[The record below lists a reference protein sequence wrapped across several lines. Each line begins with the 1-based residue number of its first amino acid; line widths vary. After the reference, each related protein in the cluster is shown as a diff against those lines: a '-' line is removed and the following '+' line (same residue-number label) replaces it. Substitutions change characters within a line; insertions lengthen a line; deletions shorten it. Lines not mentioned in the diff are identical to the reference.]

1 MRVEKIKTIAAI
13 TALLLLSSILSD
25 LFFTGMPGLNHYA
38 WRGMGLILM
47 AIPTASYL
55 SHSWLGK
62 WRLVASLWL
71 IFLVIGTFNILIE
84 AYLFNVTSLS
94 ETWQGMLQGFLSFT
108 PGILAIGLLLP
119 NQQNA
124 IQKPVRK
131 SHSIFG
137 YIWRIVTGNVLYF
150 LFYVVAGMILQASYP
165 GLMDFY
171 ADKIPPL
178 ILIVKTN
185 LFFRGFVFVAIAIL
199 IAQTTHL
206 NKWQTGMLIGA
217 FFSILGG
224 IAPLLSPNELMPVDI
239 RLAHGFEVGIS
250 NFLYGMVLGLLF
262 TPRAV
267 SSTA

>member
-1 MRVEKIKTIAAI
+1 MKIEKIKTIAAI
-13 TALLLLSSILSD
+13 TGLLLLSSILSD
-25 LFFTGMPGLNHYA
+25 LFFTGMLSLNHYA
-38 WRGMGLILM
+38 WRSLGLVLM

-55 SHSWLGK
+55 SHSWLRR
-62 WRLVASLWL
+62 WRLVATLWL
-71 IFLVIGTFNILIE
+71 IFCVIGTFNILIE

-108 PGILAIGLLLP
+108 PGILAIGLLLS
-119 NQQNA
+119 NQLPV
-124 IQKPVRK
+124 IGKPIRK
-131 SHSIFG
+131 SYSTFG
-137 YIWRIVTGNVLYF
+137 YIWRILTGNVLYF
-150 LFYVVAGMILQASYP
+150 VFYAVAGMILQASYP

-178 ILIVKTN
+178 IFIVQTN

-206 NKWQTGMLIGA
+206 NKWKTGILIGA

-224 IAPLLSPNELMPVDI
+224 IAPLLSPNELMPIDI

-262 TPRAV
+262 TPKTV
-267 SSTA
+267 SAS